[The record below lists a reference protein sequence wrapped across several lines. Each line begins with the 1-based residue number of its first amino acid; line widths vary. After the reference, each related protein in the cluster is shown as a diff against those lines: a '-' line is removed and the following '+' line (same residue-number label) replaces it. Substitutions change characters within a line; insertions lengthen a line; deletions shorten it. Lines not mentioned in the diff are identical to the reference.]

1 MLDPLFCMCINK
13 IITYFRMD
21 APLLDLPNFA
31 RMRDCKVFS
40 LLNQIPFF
48 IKCQQFRHVFCFQ
61 GLGAKTSFLIQSMCQ
76 ASIQNNQERY
86 VFFSFRVVLS
96 CQKASYRE
104 IRNETEDLIEV
115 SYRYCSCIQNFTVR
129 TTCTMR
135 GSLIK
140 SSQFQTRSHKG
151 VSHETRMLKF
161 MKKRLQI
168 TKRIINKISVSRP
181 LTVQKHNPAPHRD
194 VCLVAIR

>member
-1 MLDPLFCMCINK
+1 MFFFFKGSAPRPPFWFSQCVK
-13 IITYFRMD
+13 HPYRIIRKDMF
-21 APLLDLPNFA
+21 
-31 RMRDCKVFS
+31 
-40 LLNQIPFF
+40 
-48 IKCQQFRHVFCFQ
+48 
-61 GLGAKTSFLIQSMCQ
+61 
-76 ASIQNNQERY
+76 
-86 VFFSFRVVLS
+86 FFSFRVVLS

-115 SYRYCSCIQNFTVR
+115 SYRYCSFIQNFTVR

-161 MKKRLQI
+161 MKKKDFKLLKELL
-168 TKRIINKISVSRP
+168 TKSAYRDRWQFKNTTLPRTGMFAWSRYADWWIWIDAH
-181 LTVQKHNPAPHRD
+181 T
-194 VCLVAIR
+194 

>member
-1 MLDPLFCMCINK
+1 
-13 IITYFRMD
+13 MD

-31 RMRDCKVFS
+31 RMRDCEVFS

-48 IKCQQFRHVFCFQ
+48 IKCQQFRHVFFFKGSAPRPPFWFSQCV
-61 GLGAKTSFLIQSMCQ
+61 KHPYRIIRKDM
-76 ASIQNNQERY
+76 

-140 SSQFQTRSHKG
+140 SSQFQTRSHKEI
-151 VSHETRMLKF
+151 SHETRMLKF
-161 MKKRLQI
+161 KKKRLQI
-168 TKRIINKISVSRP
+168 TKRILNKISVSRP
-181 LTVQKHNPAPHRD
+181 LTVQNHNPSPHRD